1 MSFCSWSTFRELS
14 MMTNVLKW
22 SLNCQKSLY
31 WDLWNL
37 WPNISLIILWK
48 LLRKIVGFP
57 LNKVSKFV
65 RNIMYTTAWSTSTK
79 EWEISWNQFALLRS
93 ESTAFSKVETTTT
106 RKTLLLTSKSNKF
119 WITLSMC
126 ARKTIHRKFGNLY
139 LTLPLNYTT
148 STKILTCQRT
158 KWRSFSS

>member
-31 WDLWNL
+31 WDLSNL

-65 RNIMYTTAWSTSTK
+65 RNIMSMTAWSTSTK
-79 EWEISWNQFALLRS
+79 EWETSWNQFALLRS

-126 ARKTIHRKFGNLY
+126 ARKTILRKFGNLY
-139 LTLPLNYTT
+139 LTLLSNYTT